1 MKGLSET
8 MVIII
13 TVVVILVAALV
24 LLSIFSGTIGPI
36 GPQVDCQR
44 DCSFAK
50 LQCKAGSTGTAPGW
64 TSEMQSKC
72 PNLQCTCGA

>member
-1 MKGLSET
+1 MI
-8 MVIII
+8 III

-36 GPQVDCQR
+36 GPQVNCQR

-50 LQCKAGSTGTAPGW
+50 LSCASG
-64 TSEMQSKC
+64 
-72 PNLQCTCGA
+72 

>member
-24 LLSIFSGTIGPI
+24 LLSIFSSTIGPI

-50 LQCKAGSTGTAPGW
+50 LQCKAGDTGTAPGW
-64 TSEMQSKC
+64 STTGAKC
-72 PNLQCTCGA
+72 PNLPCTCGA

>member
-36 GPQVDCQR
+36 GPQVNCQR

-50 LQCKAGSTGTAPGW
+50 LQCKAGATGDAPGW
-64 TSEMQSKC
+64 TAELKNKC
-72 PNLQCTCGA
+72 PTLACTCGV